1 MSAYLSPLTH
11 SHALSLSPCS
21 ILFLNFLYKRLRE
34 GEKTSEEK
42 EEEEGEKN
50 AIMDFIF
57 DNPTPDPRARSPK
70 KKKKTH
76 IKPDIKVILDLK
88 TRVLHTLT
96 RKHTHTHARN
106 IDLPRYFVR
115 WC

>member
-70 KKKKTH
+70 KKRT
-76 IKPDIKVILDLK
+76 LNQTLK
-88 TRVLHTLT
+88 L
-96 RKHTHTHARN
+96 
-106 IDLPRYFVR
+106 F
-115 WC
+115 